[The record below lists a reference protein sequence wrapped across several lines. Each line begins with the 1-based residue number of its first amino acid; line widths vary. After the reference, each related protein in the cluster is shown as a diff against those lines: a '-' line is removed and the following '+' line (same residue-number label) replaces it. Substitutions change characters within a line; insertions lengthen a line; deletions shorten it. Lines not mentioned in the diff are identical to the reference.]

1 VHIYLHGL
9 QKQNNKRKKF
19 FSEKNPSHS
28 IVKKTFL
35 SFIINNSFSFNNID
49 EDFLKISSGEFG
61 SFSYLNVNNIAI
73 NPNITNNMIK
83 KYI

>member
-1 VHIYLHGL
+1 MYIYLHGL

-28 IVKKTFL
+28 IVQKTFL
-35 SFIINNSFSFNNID
+35 SLIINNSVSVNSID
-49 EDFLKISSGEFG
+49 EDFSKISSGEFG

-83 KYI
+83 K

>member
-1 VHIYLHGL
+1 MYIYLHGL

-28 IVKKTFL
+28 IVQKTFL
-35 SFIINNSFSFNNID
+35 SLIINSSVSFNSID
-49 EDFLKISSGEFG
+49 EDFSKISSGEFG

-73 NPNITNNMIK
+73 NPKITNNMIK
-83 KYI
+83 K